1 VNDVTRFFYGEMRKY
16 PRAKHVLYYTCLSS
30 LCFGSWSLVTYLPE
44 SLVSEA
50 VDSCCDV
57 QLLAVPSQEK
67 ELAKEMDGLSL
78 AQGSSSASGG
88 AAGATDG
95 VKKYN
100 KSSFF
105 DEISCDVLDRAAGTL
120 QSLTHAFVSLCLSR
134 SPICVS
140 RARFTGHARG
150 RG

>member
-1 VNDVTRFFYGEMRKY
+1 MEDGILQIPDKY

-120 QSLTHAFVSLCLSR
+120 QSFDGPRCLSVLIAYR
-134 SPICVS
+134 SS
-140 RARFTGHARG
+140 LS
-150 RG
+150 